1 MIPVFSIAT
10 IEGTYGR
17 KKINRNVISKEVYEN
32 YVKPLKQR
40 MADEEDQF
48 RLSILKCKYSE
59 LYGDFIV
66 EGAPLYVKLTTLKKD
81 EDGKLIKCTLT
92 KLGPY
97 TERL

>member
-17 KKINRNVISKEVYEN
+17 KKISRNVISKETYEN
-32 YVKPLKQR
+32 YAKPLKQQI
-40 MADEEDQF
+40 ADEEDVF
-48 RLSILKCKYSE
+48 KLSLLKSRYNE

-81 EDGKLIKCTLT
+81 EEGKKIDCVLN

-97 TERL
+97 IERL